1 MTNSD
6 NDLHQ
11 KIVGILSQR
20 YDRRLINNK
29 ERGDYVETMVS
40 ELLGEDWELTW
51 KMPKHNS
58 WSVWDIENKKT
69 GRKIEVKQSASWQ
82 AWETQKPSVPRFG
95 IRERYGIYLGDSGGE
110 VGDYEQFDN
119 PERVVDLY
127 IFAWHGASS
136 RKDADHRDCTQ
147 WEFYVVP
154 TERLPKGQK
163 TIGLQRLRSLT
174 SSIDYKELAAVTRSS
189 LSKSSAPHKLV

>member
-6 NDLHQ
+6 NDFHQ
-11 KIVGILSQR
+11 KIVRILSER

-51 KMPKHNS
+51 KMPMHNS
-58 WSVWDIENKKT
+58 WSAWDLENKVT
-69 GRKIEVKQSASWQ
+69 GEKIEVKQSASWQ
-82 AWETQKPSVPRFG
+82 AWKTEKHSVPRFG
-95 IRERYGIYLGDSGGE
+95 IEERNGIYLGDSGGE

-119 PERVVDLY
+119 PKRVVDLY

-136 RKDADHRDCTQ
+136 RKDANHGDRTQ

-154 TERLPKGQK
+154 TEKLPKSQK
-163 TIGLQRLRSLT
+163 SIGLTSIKSLA
-174 SSIDYKELAAVTRSS
+174 SPVNFNMLAKEVQSV
-189 LSKSSAPHKLV
+189 LSESNAD

>member
-6 NDLHQ
+6 KDFHQ
-11 KIVGILSQR
+11 KIVGILSER

-29 ERGDYVETMVS
+29 ERGEYVETMVS

-58 WSVWDIENKKT
+58 WSAWDIENKVTKQ
-69 GRKIEVKQSASWQ
+69 KIEVKQSASWQ

-95 IRERYGIYLGDSGGE
+95 IEERGDIYLGDSGGK
-110 VGDYEQFDN
+110 VGDYERFET
-119 PERVVDLY
+119 PKRVVDLY

-136 RKDADHRDCTQ
+136 RKDADHRDRTQ

-154 TERLPKGQK
+154 SGKLPKAQK
-163 TIGLQRLRSLT
+163 SIGL
-174 SSIDYKELAAVTRSS
+174 SSIRDIANPVKFNMLAQTVRDMLAESN
-189 LSKSSAPHKLV
+189 ANQC